1 MFFLRYYGPF
11 AGLNAEEIK
20 EEVEGQWKL
29 LYKLSKHLFD
39 YPGAK
44 RVADM
49 VRARVD
55 KFKLL
60 IPVLQAICNEV
71 KKFD

>member
-1 MFFLRYYGPF
+1 MYRYYGPF
-11 AGLNAEEIK
+11 RELNAEAIK
-20 EEVEGQWKL
+20 EEVENQWTL

-55 KFKLL
+55 KFKVL

-71 KKFD
+71 RVYNYS